1 MLWTENIYD
10 VQESALAELIM
21 RKDAN
26 CFDVADIR
34 IGVGDYL
41 LVSGYADS
49 SLCWIESVASEDF
62 EIERY
67 LKSFLVSEWNFLTAD
82 SYHREFRR
90 VEVWHVVPDVVAHV
104 CEVTDVDIVDVCD
117 DAAAPA
123 HTLLHIDWRD
133 AMDGATGKA
142 AIIVWND
149 GSNSLSI
156 SPDWQGVQPDFLED
170 AVEDATILNL
180 YGWPMIGSLGDGE
193 FNLYE
198 SAEYIMNAARAWA
211 DSVMVSSDALN
222 QLRAAGEV
230 C

>member
-1 MLWTENIYD
+1 MLWNENIYD
-10 VQESALAELIM
+10 VQASALAELTM
-21 RKDAN
+21 
-26 CFDVADIR
+26 CGEHYCCDIAPR
-34 IGVGDYL
+34 GIGVGDY
-41 LVSGYADS
+41 VRVTGYVES
-49 SLCWIESVASEDF
+49 NMCWIDDVSADVRDMERSVQGFVMD
-62 EIERY
+62 
-67 LKSFLVSEWNFLTAD
+67 EWNCRAAGGFDA
-82 SYHREFRR
+82 RR
-90 VEVWHVVPDVVAHV
+90 CEVWHVVPDVVAHV

-117 DAAAPA
+117 DSAALA

-133 AMDGATGKA
+133 TMDGATGKA

-149 GSNSLSI
+149 GINSLSI

-198 SAEYIMNAARAWA
+198 DAEYIMDAARAWA